1 MSNFNSF
8 YNHLGIN
15 KNQPPKCIDHKMN
28 IYPDFINFCCDRH
41 EEDKL
46 VKCTNITSTRH
57 DKYKNSTVI
66 EAFEKSNPGSYI
78 LDRYITEPE
87 YFETYMKSTPM
98 KRVEMNRAGLHENAI
113 ELVEYKNHFKV
124 MDGNHRVLFAKVV
137 GIPELYA
144 TVTVYK
150 DSPQK
155 IKLYEKAKE
164 LGFHLKPNSEDR
176 NFTDV
181 YIYSTYKFDTPRNE
195 KIDTFYNVEELS
207 HFLQIF
213 EKVPF
218 IENRGTLLFDLFH
231 RTREKRMEKKFI
243 IFLKNYF
250 QQNHINNVPLHEKFM
265 DRYQQYMYLKQI
277 ITEHNRTSTN

>member
-15 KNQPPKCIDHKMN
+15 KNQPPKGIDHKMN
-28 IYPDFINFCCDRH
+28 IYLNFIDFCCDKY

-46 VKCTNITSTRH
+46 VKCTKITSTH
-57 DKYKNSTVI
+57 HGKYTNCTVI

-78 LDRYITEPE
+78 LNRYITEPE
-87 YFETYMKSTPM
+87 YFETYMKSPPM
-98 KRVEMNRAGLHENAI
+98 KRVEMNRAGLYENTIQLA
-113 ELVEYKNHFKV
+113 EYKNHFMV
-124 MDGNHRVLFAKVV
+124 AEGNHRVLFAKVV

-155 IKLYEKAKE
+155 IKLYEKAKK
-164 LGFHLKPNSEDR
+164 LGFHLEPNSTDR

-181 YIYSTYKFDTPRNE
+181 YIYSTYNFDRPLSE
-195 KIDTFYNVEELS
+195 KIDTFYNLEELH

-218 IENRGTLLFDLFH
+218 IENRGTILSDLFH
-231 RTREKRMEKKFI
+231 HTREKRMEKKFI

-250 QQNHINNVPLHEKFM
+250 QQNHINNILLHEKFL
-265 DRYQQYMYLKQI
+265 DRYQQYMYLRQI
-277 ITEHNRTSTN
+277 ITEHNSTSID